1 MKRYV
6 IRCLKIECYASFW
19 LFKEPN
25 SNHNVLF
32 SYYSKE
38 YCIWFI
44 TYNGYFTVDN
54 TSTEFYFELFMF
66 QNTHSIA

>member
-1 MKRYV
+1 MLV
-6 IRCLKIECYASFW
+6 SDCLKSLTVTITCSF
-19 LFKEPN
+19 
-25 SNHNVLF
+25 SC
-32 SYYSKE
+32 YSKE

-44 TYNGYFTVDN
+44 TYNCYFTIGN